1 MRVCFKVPV
10 QLGDYFIVTSG
21 YCENGGLVSKSKEAL
36 LFLAVGGNLYRKAS
50 REEVRSY
57 QDKHPILK

>member
-1 MRVCFKVPV
+1 VCFKMSV
-10 QLGDYFIVTSG
+10 QLGEYFIVTSG
-21 YCENGGLVSKSKEAL
+21 YCENGGLVNKSKEAL

-50 REEVRSY
+50 QEEVRSY